1 MKHMKAC
8 DRIILKYERK
18 GLDKTEIIAIIRRNY
33 MYSKIFIGIY
43 ISIVLFLIL
52 TKRIGYLDISI
63 IVLNFIWIV
72 VGFRLFYLF
81 KQCLKKLEGYTK

>member
-1 MKHMKAC
+1 
-8 DRIILKYERK
+8 
-18 GLDKTEIIAIIRRNY
+18 